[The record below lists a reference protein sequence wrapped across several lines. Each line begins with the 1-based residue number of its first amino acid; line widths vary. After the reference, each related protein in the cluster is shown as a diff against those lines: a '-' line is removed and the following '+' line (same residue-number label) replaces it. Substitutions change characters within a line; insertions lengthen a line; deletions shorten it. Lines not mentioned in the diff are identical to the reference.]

1 MRLIERKSDKRKL
14 CKWSKYV
21 INEANLCTLSTFPET
36 ETMIFKADPSNPN
49 ADKDLPILLKEDP
62 DVKPD
67 KATEELI
74 LENKRGYSGEIIMIS
89 KNKINDLFVSLKYL
103 LYFNINTF

>member
-21 INEANLCTLSTFPET
+21 INEATLCTLSTFPET

-49 ADKDLPILLKEDP
+49 ADKDLPIFLKDEDGEDVDP
-62 DVKPD
+62 DIKPD
-67 KATEELI
+67 KTTEK
-74 LENKRGYSGEIIMIS
+74 KRGYSS
-89 KNKINDLFVSLKYL
+89 KIL
-103 LYFNINTF
+103 

>member
-21 INEANLCTLSTFPET
+21 INEATLCTLSTFPET
-36 ETMIFKADPSNPN
+36 ETMIFKADPLNPN
-49 ADKDLPILLKEDP
+49 ADKDLPIFLKDDKDNFVDP

-67 KATEELI
+67 KTTEK
-74 LENKRGYSGEIIMIS
+74 KRGYSGEIIMIS
-89 KNKINDLFVSLKYL
+89 KNKINNFFTC
-103 LYFNINTF
+103 LYP

>member
-1 MRLIERKSDKRKL
+1 
-14 CKWSKYV
+14 
-21 INEANLCTLSTFPET
+21 
-36 ETMIFKADPSNPN
+36 MIFKADPSNPN

-103 LYFNINTF
+103 LYFNTNTF